1 MPLIFDDTSFD
12 AFNVAPTVSV
22 RLDHVKGLEDTDGET
37 TIVVDVEDVDVSAAC
52 KGPPT
57 ETVATL
63 AITTTHSNT
72 RILFIPKTDG
82 YTNSAAGTAFI
93 PISTLAT
100 CLDKVILLK
109 RNDGV
114 RLLGLAW

>member
-1 MPLIFDDTSFD
+1 M
-12 AFNVAPTVSV
+12 APTVSV
-22 RLDHVKGLEDTDGET
+22 RSDHVKGLDDTAGEA
-37 TIVVDVEDVDVSAAC
+37 TIVVDVEVVEDVDVVVDVDNSAAC
-52 KGPPT
+52 KGAPT
-57 ETVATL
+57 KTVATL

-100 CLDKVILLK
+100 CLDKVSLLK

>member
-1 MPLIFDDTSFD
+1 M
-12 AFNVAPTVSV
+12 
-22 RLDHVKGLEDTDGET
+22 KGLDDTDGET
-37 TIVVDVEDVDVSAAC
+37 TIVVDVEVVEDVVDVDNSAAC
-52 KGPPT
+52 KGAPT
-57 ETVATL
+57 VTVATL

-100 CLDKVILLK
+100 CLDKVSLLK

>member
-1 MPLIFDDTSFD
+1 MPFIFDDTSFD

-37 TIVVDVEDVDVSAAC
+37 TIVVDVEVVEDVVDVDISAAC
-52 KGPPT
+52 KGAPT

-82 YTNSAAGTAFI
+82 YTNSPAGRL
-93 PISTLAT
+93 S
-100 CLDKVILLK
+100 
-109 RNDGV
+109 V
-114 RLLGLAW
+114 RRALVLRLPSQRPRCV